1 MHTSTH
7 SEIRTQNEQPVTFD
21 SGSFRVS
28 HVQDILHSFRILTC
42 ALCEKFAAAVYDG
55 TGDAQRSDA
64 GFLNIVC
71 QFWQFIDDVDAFIV
85 VDIASRGTGSQ
96 SGRSKD
102 RPRLAVLFA
111 ESTIFRQMGK
121 MLQVAGER
129 NAQGLE

>member
-1 MHTSTH
+1 LHTSTH

-21 SGSFRVS
+21 SGSSRAS
-28 HVQDILHSFRILTC
+28 HVGEILYSFAIFIWRFS
-42 ALCEKFAAAVYDG
+42 EEFAAVRG
-55 TGDAQRSDA
+55 TGAAQRSDA
-64 GFLNIVC
+64 SFLNIVC
-71 QFWQFIDDVDAFIV
+71 QFWQFIDDTDAFIV
-85 VDIASRGTGSQ
+85 DHIASRGTGSH